1 MTDRDLAHL
10 PLSARHYR
18 DGRARRLLE
27 KWAAALAV
35 ASFIFI
41 CLLLAAQFDWTS
53 AGSAASQSGSAH
65 IYYPDCAAARAAGA
79 APVRIGQPGYRPEL
93 DGDGNGTACEPLR
106 RPG

>member
-1 MTDRDLAHL
+1 MPDRDLAQL
-10 PLSARHYR
+10 PLSTRRYR

-41 CLLLAAQFDWTS
+41 CLLLAAQFDWIST
-53 AGSAASQSGSAH
+53 GSAASQSDGAH
-65 IYYPDCAAARAAGA
+65 IYYPDCAAARSAGA
-79 APVRIGQPGYRPEL
+79 APVYIGQPGYRPEL
-93 DGDGNGTACEPLR
+93 DRDGDGISCEPLH